1 MEAAPLVQNSA
12 SSGESNAPAP
22 TAVACV
28 EVQINGSSYQV
39 PASCNIVEACRQ
51 AGVYVPTVCYHPRLK
66 PVGKCGVC
74 TVDIEGSKEGVLA
87 CSTKVA
93 PGMRIHTDTPEVKAR
108 CSAAL
113 TRLMN
118 RMRSRQ
124 AQETSPQASREFREL
139 LAWAQE
145 SAKDETSNA
154 VVIDPSTCI
163 ECGRC
168 ARACKELQG
177 IGALKLT
184 DSAMAPVQ
192 ATSDEGL
199 YHSDCISCGQ
209 CSAFCPTGA
218 IHEVTDFGP
227 LREAIRQG
235 KVIVAQTAPATRV
248 AFAEEWGLEP
258 GTVAERKMVGAL
270 KASGCH
276 FVFDTNFTADL
287 TILEEGTELLGR
299 IKKGGPFP
307 MITSCCPAWI
317 NMCEKLYPEFLPNLS
332 TCKSPEGM
340 LGALI
345 KTYWADRMGKKPT
358 EIFSLSI
365 MPCTAKKD
373 ECRRDVLGRRGYQDV
388 DMVLTTREAARW
400 VKEQG
405 FQEWA
410 ALPERDYDNPLS
422 EYSGGAVLFA
432 ATGGVMEAALRTAYE
447 VGTGRRLESVDF
459 RAVRGWQ
466 GIREATVDFDGRPIK
481 VAVAHSAGQARK
493 LLDALR
499 ADPEHRLGLH
509 FIEIMSCQG
518 GCIGGG
524 GQPKSNDPAVLQKRA
539 GAIYAL
545 DTHMAVRRSH
555 ENVALQQLYTN
566 FLGAPNSHKAHE
578 LLHTHYRD
586 RSKEKQRTAL
596 VLYATQTGNSEQA
609 ARRLSSELQ
618 AARFAVRL
626 AAMDAIGPAEVAR
639 EPLVLLVTST
649 FGEGERPDMAG
660 PLWDWLAAQPAGAL
674 STVAYGVFGLGS
686 SKYTKFC
693 QAARDFDGRLEFLG
707 ARRVVE
713 LGKGDETADDGYAT
727 AFDPWVA
734 ALYDE
739 LGVEP
744 PKQAVVPHYRVMLS
758 LEASQPVPP
767 PPNTMFATL
776 VVNKPLTPEDYGRPI
791 IFSELDIGET
801 GFEYSVGDS
810 LGIHPLNPTEHVDA
824 FLHWY
829 HTNPDAVISIVPA
842 SDSTAPLPLP
852 PTMTVRHLFERYLD
866 IFARPRK
873 IFFRQLAQFAQRPDE
888 RARLERL
895 QGPEGK
901 DDLAGYLKDF
911 PSYVNV
917 LQDFPSAHPTM
928 DYLVEMIPPIKP
940 RLYSVASTP
949 KEDPHRVQLVVAIPT
964 EWSRQR
970 RTIVGGGLCTTFLF
984 ASQPGALVPVNIN
997 PGTLRPP
1004 PDPAAPMLLVAL
1016 GTGVAPMRALL
1027 RDRLMDKRR
1036 RGLAAT
1042 GPATLYQACRHREKD
1057 WVLRD
1062 EMAEYQREGVLTTHI
1077 GAFSHDQPGRFETAD
1092 LLMTEN
1098 PAPVWDILKHP
1109 NAYYFYCGPAAYS
1122 IPAKLETAIVGACQT
1137 AGGMSPEKATEYVET
1152 MKREGRFLLEA
1163 F

>member
-1 MEAAPLVQNSA
+1 MEKEEP
-12 SSGESNAPAP
+12 SSSHFPVPGS
-22 TAVACV
+22 V

-481 VAVAHSAGQARK
+481 
-493 LLDALR
+493 
-499 ADPEHRLGLH
+499 
-509 FIEIMSCQG
+509 
-518 GCIGGG
+518 
-524 GQPKSNDPAVLQKRA
+524 PKSNDPAVLQKRA

-586 RSKEKQRTAL
+586 RSEKEKQRTAL

-744 PKQAVVPHYRVMLS
+744 PKQAVVPHYARAPS
-758 LEASQPVPP
+758 LPARAARPTPS
-767 PPNTMFATL
+767 
-776 VVNKPLTPEDYGRPI
+776 LTPEDYGRPI

-842 SDSTAPLPLP
+842 SDSTA
-852 PTMTVRHLFERYLD
+852 RC
-866 IFARPRK
+866 RPEDL
-873 IFFRQLAQFAQRPDE
+873 FFRQLRGQFAQRPDE

-940 RLYSVASTP
+940 RLYS
-949 KEDPHRVQLVVAIPT
+949 LVVAIPT

-1016 GTGVAPMRALL
+1016 GTGWPHAGLL